1 MLKALKIPKTIGA
14 CADLLYNL
22 RAQRLELQKQVDAIS
37 KDESALKEHIIA
49 VLPKSDTGAAG
60 KFAQI
65 SVKTNPVPQVEDWD
79 ALYTYIKKTGDFDLL
94 HRRLANKAVEDRWE
108 NNKEI
113 PGVTRFNLTTVSL
126 NKL

>member
-1 MLKALKIPKTIGA
+1 M
-14 CADLLYNL
+14 LYNL
-22 RAQRLELQKQVDAIS
+22 RAQRLELQKQVNAIS
-37 KDESALKEHIIA
+37 ESETTIKEHIIA
-49 VLPKSDTGAAG
+49 TLPKTDTGAAG
-60 KFAQI
+60 KLASI
-65 SVKTNPVPQVEDWD
+65 RVKTDPIPQVEDWD